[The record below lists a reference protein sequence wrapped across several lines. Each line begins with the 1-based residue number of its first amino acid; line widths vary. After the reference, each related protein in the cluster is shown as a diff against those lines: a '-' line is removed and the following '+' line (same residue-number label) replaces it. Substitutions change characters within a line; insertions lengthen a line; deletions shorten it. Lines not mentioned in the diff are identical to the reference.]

1 MNITGTHLNYY
12 QVCKRK
18 LWLFANQINMEHTSD
33 LVYEGKLIHEES
45 YPQRSSKYEEVE
57 LNGIK
62 VDFYDPRNKVIHEI
76 KKSNK
81 VERAHELQLK
91 YYLCVFERNGIV
103 GVTGILEYPILRKRD
118 TVVLSEVDRETIKTI
133 EEEIVQIVENE
144 NCPPLAKKTFVEIV
158 VIMSFVT
165 VRRKKYEKSYYLFNP
180 GSLERRDN
188 TLKFTP
194 ISDTETEYPVLG
206 SPRYLPV
213 EDINEFYVF
222 GSLTGNSALFNF
234 LGQKDIAV
242 HFFDYYENYTGSFM
256 PRDGLLSGRMLLAQ
270 TAAYQEKRG
279 D

>member
-33 LVYEGKLIHEES
+33 LVYEGKLIHDES

-62 VDFYDPRNKVIHEI
+62 VDFYDPRNKVINEI

-165 VRRKKYEKSYYLFNP
+165 VRRKKYEKKLLF
-180 GSLERRDN
+180 
-188 TLKFTP
+188 
-194 ISDTETEYPVLG
+194 V
-206 SPRYLPV
+206 
-213 EDINEFYVF
+213 
-222 GSLTGNSALFNF
+222 
-234 LGQKDIAV
+234 
-242 HFFDYYENYTGSFM
+242 
-256 PRDGLLSGRMLLAQ
+256 
-270 TAAYQEKRG
+270 
-279 D
+279 

>member
-91 YYLCVFERNGIV
+91 YYLYIFERNGIM
-103 GVTGILEYPILRKRD
+103 GVTGILEYPVLRKRD

-144 NCPPLAKKTFVEIV
+144 NCPPLAKKNIC
-158 VIMSFVT
+158 
-165 VRRKKYEKSYYLFNP
+165 RNCSYYEFCY
-180 GSLERRDN
+180 S
-188 TLKFTP
+188 
-194 ISDTETEYPVLG
+194 TEE
-206 SPRYLPV
+206 
-213 EDINEFYVF
+213 EI
-222 GSLTGNSALFNF
+222 
-234 LGQKDIAV
+234 
-242 HFFDYYENYTGSFM
+242 
-256 PRDGLLSGRMLLAQ
+256 
-270 TAAYQEKRG
+270 
-279 D
+279 

>member
-62 VDFYDPRNKVIHEI
+62 VDFYDPKNKVIHEI

-103 GVTGILEYPILRKRD
+103 GVTGILEYPVLRKRD

-144 NCPPLAKKTFVEIV
+144 NCPPLAKKNIC
-158 VIMSFVT
+158 
-165 VRRKKYEKSYYLFNP
+165 RNCSYYEFCY
-180 GSLERRDN
+180 S
-188 TLKFTP
+188 
-194 ISDTETEYPVLG
+194 TEE
-206 SPRYLPV
+206 
-213 EDINEFYVF
+213 EI
-222 GSLTGNSALFNF
+222 
-234 LGQKDIAV
+234 
-242 HFFDYYENYTGSFM
+242 
-256 PRDGLLSGRMLLAQ
+256 
-270 TAAYQEKRG
+270 
-279 D
+279 